1 MTQGEALIHVAPPQ
15 RLLAPHVAKAPT
27 DHRRRQM
34 QPCPPRNETVGT
46 WEPSWSSWESL
57 KHFFLTSIMKKIR
70 INVSVFQSDHI
81 QLMSNVY
88 IYIYIRMIICKK
100 NTLYINTWYSGC
112 SLQAIAA
119 TNPLLPRWHLHQSS
133 TSHEKEGN
141 SRFEHRR
148 PAGTLPINLLLA
160 TEKDGKSS
168 NL

>member
-88 IYIYIRMIICKK
+88 IYIYTYDYMQKK
-100 NTLYINTWYSGC
+100 IHCISIHGTAAARFKPLQQQILYS
-112 SLQAIAA
+112 
-119 TNPLLPRWHLHQSS
+119 
-133 TSHEKEGN
+133 
-141 SRFEHRR
+141 
-148 PAGTLPINLLLA
+148 PAGICIKVAPAMRRKGTADLSTDAQLVLCPSIF
-160 TEKDGKSS
+160 S
-168 NL
+168 